1 MQTDVRVVE
10 ARAYFS
16 REHARTPMKFGG
28 VVMDATWYCH
38 VGVTV
43 ENRQGIRA
51 TGWGAT
57 LLADL
62 WAWPSP
68 ITPHET
74 SEAWMCDLVTA
85 WCRQVETFGDM
96 GHPVDMYWQWEPE
109 LFRLAAE
116 MAHKANLAE
125 PVPRLAVLMCAAP
138 LDAAIHD
145 AFGQAAN
152 IDTYDGYGPEYMQH
166 DLSRWLGSRFKNR
179 YISNYLRKAPQRI
192 DAFHLVGGLDKL
204 TPAEV
209 TDDDPQDELPV
220 SLDAWIRREKLRCLK
235 VKLCGNDLS
244 WDFERLLNVTKIARE
259 EHRQLSIDELWL
271 TLDTNEMCDS
281 PQYAEELLLRLQ
293 EADPRAFDSVLYLEQ
308 PCERD
313 LEERRLDVR
322 SIAAIKP
329 VIIDEAMASLEDLEL
344 SQELGYSGV
353 ALKACKCQS
362 AELVIAARAIE
373 DGISISIQ
381 DLACPGIALLQSARL
396 GAHLPTIHGVETNG
410 RQFYPRTSDPER
422 AIHPGIFCLNDGQ
435 LDLSSIS
442 GNGLGYRWEEIGRVF
457 P

>member
-10 ARAYFS
+10 AKAFFS

-43 ENRQGIRA
+43 ENRRGERA

-62 WAWPSP
+62 WAWPSSL
-68 ITPHET
+68 TPHDT
-74 SEAWMCDLVTA
+74 CEAWMCDLVSK
-85 WCRQVETFGDM
+85 WCEFVTSTNEV
-96 GHPVDMYWQWEPE
+96 GHPIDLYWQWEPE
-109 LFRLAAE
+109 LFRIADELAKQS
-116 MAHKANLAE
+116 HLTE

-138 LDAAIHD
+138 LDAALHD
-145 AFGQAAN
+145 AFGRAAN
-152 IDTYDGYGPEYMQH
+152 VDVYEAYGREHMQH
-166 DLSRWLGSRFKNR
+166 DLSRWLGPRFKDR
-179 YISNYLRKAPQRI
+179 YIADYLRQPSERI

-204 TPAEV
+204 TAAEV
-209 TDDDPQDELPV
+209 AADDPQDGLPN
-220 SLDAWIRREKLRCLK
+220 SLDEWIRREGIHCLK
-235 VKLCGNDLS
+235 VKLRGTDLP
-244 WDFERLLNVTKIARE
+244 WDLQRLLDVSRIARE
-259 EHRQLSIDELWL
+259 EHRKLGIKQLWL
-271 TLDTNEMCDS
+271 TLDTNEMCES
-281 PQYAEELLLRLQ
+281 PEYAEELLLRVREQ
-293 EADPRAFDSVLYLEQ
+293 DPSAFESILYLEQ

-313 LEERRLDVR
+313 LRKRRLDMR
-322 SIAAIKP
+322 RLASIKP

-344 SQELGYSGV
+344 AMELGYSGV

-373 DGISISIQ
+373 DGIPFSIQ

-396 GAHLPTIHGVETNG
+396 GAHLPTIHGVESNG

-422 AIHPGIFCLNDGQ
+422 QVHPGMYQFTDGQ
-435 LDLSSIS
+435 LDLSTIS
-442 GNGLGYRWEEIGRVF
+442 GLGLGYRWEEIGRDLS
-457 P
+457 